1 MISFSPAVVNNHR
14 GLFVFGRLWNNFVM
28 ETVLIKNVSLA
39 AKRQPSEMISILV
52 IDGKFADTFSS
63 DKNFAGATTLDFEGL
78 QILPGFIDVHNHGA
92 VGVDVNEADAEG
104 LLEIGRF
111 LARHGVTAWMP
122 TLVPDSDAN
131 YRRVIS
137 EIERLMLLQKDQN
150 AAQAVG
156 VHYEGVFANEKMCG
170 ALRPEYFKR
179 FTDLKTSTPSAE
191 AAATPPK
198 TGGELIGLPRLRHG
212 VHMTTFAPEIDG
224 GIPLAYRLVEE
235 GWVAS
240 IGHTRADIE
249 TLDKAYEAGA
259 RHITHFYNAM
269 TGLHHRDVGVVGW
282 TLTNPHVTFDIIA
295 DGIHSNPKML
305 DFACRT
311 KTPEKVALISDSVA
325 PTGLGDGSFELWGET
340 ITVENGR
347 TRNERGSIAGSVI
360 TMLDAVNNMRDLG
373 FSNSDIALMASRNP
387 ARLLGLESERGSIEI
402 GKRADFTAL
411 DSDGNVALTMIGGRI
426 VFDATR
432 LVSPVA
438 GN

>member
-1 MISFSPAVVNNHR
+1 
-14 GLFVFGRLWNNFVM
+14 M

-39 AKRQPSEMISILV
+39 AKRQPSELISILV

-92 VGVDVNEADAEG
+92 VGVDVNEADADG

-111 LARHGVTAWMP
+111 LAKHGVTAWMP
-122 TLVPDSDAN
+122 TLVPDSDDN

-137 EIERLMLLQKDQN
+137 EIDRLMLLQKDQN
-150 AAQAVG
+150 VAQAVG

-170 ALRPEYFKR
+170 ALRPEYFNS
-179 FTDLKTSTPSAE
+179 FTGTQVD
-191 AAATPPK
+191 
-198 TGGELIGLPRLRHG
+198 ELPHLRHG
-212 VHMTTFAPEIDG
+212 VHMTTFAPEVEG
-224 GIPLAYRLVEE
+224 GVPLAYRLVQE

-240 IGHTRADIE
+240 IGHTSADIE

-282 TLTNPHVTFDIIA
+282 ALTNPHVTFDIIA

-325 PTGLGDGSFELWGET
+325 PTGLGDGPFELWGET

-360 TMLDAVNNMRDLG
+360 TMLDAVNNMRRLG
-373 FSNSDIALMASRNP
+373 FSNNDVALMASRNP
-387 ARLLGLESERGSIEI
+387 ARLLGIDAERGSIEL

-411 DSDGNVALTMIGGRI
+411 DSEGDVVLTMIGGRV
-426 VFDATR
+426 VFDAQR
-432 LVSPVA
+432 SELHA
-438 GN
+438 

>member
-1 MISFSPAVVNNHR
+1 
-14 GLFVFGRLWNNFVM
+14 M

-39 AKRQPSEMISILV
+39 AKRQPSELLSILV

-78 QILPGFIDVHNHGA
+78 DILPGFIDVHNHGA
-92 VGVDVNEADAEG
+92 VGIDVNEADAEG

-170 ALRPEYFKR
+170 ALRPEYFKS
-179 FTDLKTSTPSAE
+179 FTGTE
-191 AAATPPK
+191 VR
-198 TGGELIGLPRLRHG
+198 ELPTLRHG
-212 VHMTTFAPEIDG
+212 VHMTTFAPEIG
-224 GIPLAYRLVEE
+224 GGVPLAYRLVEE

-240 IGHTRADIE
+240 IGHTRADID

-282 TLTNPHVTFDIIA
+282 ALTNRHVTFDIIA

-325 PTGLGDGSFELWGET
+325 PTGLGDGEFELWGET
-340 ITVENGR
+340 VTVENGR

-373 FSNSDIALMASRNP
+373 FSNSDVALMASRNP

-411 DSDGNVALTMIGGRI
+411 DSDGNVALTMIGGRV
-426 VFDATR
+426 VFDAAHSTQE
-432 LVSPVA
+432 A
-438 GN
+438 

>member
-1 MISFSPAVVNNHR
+1 
-14 GLFVFGRLWNNFVM
+14 M

-39 AKRQPSEMISILV
+39 ARRQPSELLSILV

-78 QILPGFIDVHNHGA
+78 DILPGFIDVHNHGA

-111 LARHGVTAWMP
+111 LARHGVTAWLP
-122 TLVPDSDAN
+122 TLVPDSDEN

-137 EIERLMLLQKDQN
+137 EIDRLMLLQKDQN

-156 VHYEGVFANEKMCG
+156 VHYEGVFANQKMCG
-170 ALRPEYFKR
+170 ALRPEYFKS
-179 FTDLKTSTPSAE
+179 FTGGDPASSASTPA
-191 AAATPPK
+191 K
-198 TGGELIGLPRLRHG
+198 TGGNLIGLPRLRHG

-224 GIPLAYRLVEE
+224 GIPLTYRLIEE

-259 RHITHFYNAM
+259 RHLTHFYNAM

-282 TLTNPHVTFDIIA
+282 ALTNQHVTFDIIA

-340 ITVENGR
+340 ISVENGR

-360 TMLDAVNNMRDLG
+360 TMLDAVNNMRSLG
-373 FSNSDIALMASRNP
+373 FSNSDVALMSSRNP

-411 DSDGNVALTMIGGRI
+411 DSDGNVVLTMIGGRV
-426 VFDATR
+426 VFDAQRSQPAT
-432 LVSPVA
+432 
-438 GN
+438 

>member
-1 MISFSPAVVNNHR
+1 
-14 GLFVFGRLWNNFVM
+14 M

-39 AKRQPSEMISILV
+39 AKRQPSEMMSILV

-78 QILPGFIDVHNHGA
+78 DILPGFIDVHNHGA

-122 TLVPDSDAN
+122 TLVPDSDEN
-131 YRRVIS
+131 YRRVIG
-137 EIERLMLLQKDQN
+137 ETERLMLLQKDQN

-170 ALRPEYFKR
+170 ALRPEYFKK
-179 FTDLKTSTPSAE
+179 FE
-191 AAATPPK
+191 AGTRK
-198 TGGELIGLPRLRHG
+198 QHEETRKDLIGLPRLRHG
-212 VHMTTFAPEIDG
+212 VHMTTFAPEVEG
-224 GIPLAYRLVEE
+224 GVPLANRLVEE

-249 TLDKAYEAGA
+249 TLDKAYEAGT

-282 TLTNPHVTFDIIA
+282 ALTNPHVTFDIIA

-325 PTGLGDGSFELWGET
+325 PTGLGDGSFDLWGET

-360 TMLDAVNNMRDLG
+360 TMLDAVNNMRRLG
-373 FSNSDIALMASRNP
+373 FSNNDVALMASRNP
-387 ARLLGLESERGSIEI
+387 ARLLGIEAERGSIEI

-411 DSDGNVALTMIGGRI
+411 DSDGNVALTMIGGRV
-426 VFDATR
+426 VFDVQKA
-432 LVSPVA
+432 
-438 GN
+438 